1 MMSSEKPESPQMQH
15 EYSALAEI
23 YDHVMYDVDY
33 ELWARFIDDILQVH
47 HPRPEDLLELA
58 CGTGTLSLCLDQ
70 IPEYN
75 ILATDK
81 SNAMLK
87 QARSKAREKNAGVQ
101 FRQMDFTDI
110 NLDQTFDAVI
120 LLFDSLNYLHITDNI
135 LELMNDVE
143 CILNPNG
150 LFIFDFTTP
159 KNSNLAVK
167 TLNNETGS
175 APRNIQYHRR
185 SHFDEKTRLHTND
198 FLIRQWNEERT
209 QVQKTYRELHQQ
221 KIYSLSEIV
230 HILEQTNF
238 NIVAKYSGFD
248 LVEADEDSLRITIVA
263 RWQKTR

>member
-1 MMSSEKPESPQMQH
+1 MTSKDQESPRILN
-15 EYSALAEI
+15 EYSVLAQI

-47 HPRPEDLLELA
+47 HPRPEELLELA
-58 CGTGTLSLCLDQ
+58 CGTGTLSLSLDQ

-81 SNAMLK
+81 SSAMLR
-87 QARSKAREKNAGVQ
+87 QARSKASEKNAGVQ

-110 NLDQTFDAVI
+110 DLNQTFDAAI
-120 LLFDSLNYLHITDNI
+120 LLFDSLNYLHSTDKI
-135 LELMNDVE
+135 LNLMEDVE
-143 CILNPNG
+143 DILNTNG

-167 TLNNETGS
+167 TLDNETGS
-175 APRNIQYHRR
+175 APKNIQYHRR
-185 SHFDEKTRLHTND
+185 SHFDEETRLHTND
-198 FLIRQWNEERT
+198 FHIRQWNEERT
-209 QVQKTYRELHQQ
+209 KVQKSYRELHQQ

-263 RWQKTR
+263 RCQKTR